1 MANKKRGEIKVNLGG
16 RDRLMKLTLN
26 DFAELQDRYNGQPLV
41 DILATLDKMDVK
53 VLRALLYFA
62 IRQDDAD
69 LTEEQVGS
77 FEFNLTEIATKLG
90 ECISLSLNGGQ
101 PPGKNRGK

>member
-26 DFAELQDRYNGQPLV
+26 DFADLQDRYDDLPLV
-41 DILATLDKMDVK
+41 DILAKLDKMDVK
-53 VLRALLYFA
+53 LLRAILFLSL
-62 IRQDDAD
+62 RHEDSD

-77 FEFNLTEIATKLG
+77 FDVNLTEVAQKLG
-90 ECISLSLNGGQ
+90 ECIAISLGGSN
-101 PPGKNRGK
+101 PKSGKK